1 MLQVTF
7 LTCEDRMR
15 ITCCSL
21 LVGFAVAFS
30 YPAAG
35 QDKVSPDAASRGQT
49 YRVSGVVTD
58 AGRQPLADVEIT
70 AGDTG
75 TSALS
80 AKTDGRGRFELGP
93 FRPGTLSL
101 RARRLG
107 YEQRTVQ
114 VDVGTGGQRSS
125 VEIVLRAVPQEL
137 EDVYVTASSHG
148 RLSGFYHRK
157 QQRGT
162 FGRFL
167 DQEEIR
173 RAGPRN
179 PSDLFR
185 NVPGISFAATPNGGN
200 AIRIRGC
207 QPMVRVDDQR
217 VPGAELDELVSP
229 SDIAAIEFYS
239 SASGIPA
246 QYVERGNRLCG
257 LILVWTKTY

>member
-1 MLQVTF
+1 VRDARREPLSEVEVTASD
-7 LTCEDRMR
+7 T
-15 ITCCSL
+15 
-21 LVGFAVAFS
+21 
-30 YPAAG
+30 AG
-35 QDKVSPDAASRGQT
+35 IAPRSTR
-49 YRVSGVVTD
+49 TD
-58 AGRQPLADVEIT
+58 A
-70 AGDTG
+70 
-75 TSALS
+75 
-80 AKTDGRGRFELGP
+80 RGRFDLGR
-93 FRPGTLSL
+93 FASGTLSL

-107 YEQRTVQ
+107 YEQWTLQ
-114 VDVGTGGQRSS
+114 
-125 VEIVLRAVPQEL
+125 VEIGAAGQPTSLEIILLDKAAEL

-148 RLSGFYHRK
+148 RLSGFYQRK

-167 DQEEIR
+167 EQEEIR
-173 RAGPRN
+173 RMGPRN

-185 NVPGISFAATPNGGN
+185 NVPGISFAASPNGGN

-207 QPMVRVDDQR
+207 QPMVRVDEQR

>member
-1 MLQVTF
+1 MR
-7 LTCEDRMR
+7 LTC
-15 ITCCSL
+15 CCSL
-21 LVGFAVAFS
+21 LVGFAVTLS
-30 YPAAG
+30 HPAAG
-35 QDKVSPDAASRGQT
+35 QDKTSPEAARQGQS

-58 AGRQPLADVEIT
+58 TGRRPLAEVEIT
-70 AGDTG
+70 ASDTG
-75 TSALS
+75 TSALR

-93 FRPGTLSL
+93 FPPGTLSL

-114 VDVGTGGQRSS
+114 VDVRAEGEPSS

-137 EDVYVTASSHG
+137 EDVHVTASSQG

-157 QQRGT
+157 QKGGT
-162 FGRFL
+162 FARFL
-167 DQEEIR
+167 EEADISR
-173 RAGPRN
+173 MGARN
-179 PSDLFR
+179 ASDIFR
-185 NVPGISFAATPNGGN
+185 NVPGISFAASPNGGN
-200 AIRIRGC
+200 AIRVRGC

-229 SDIAAIEFYS
+229 SDIAAIEFYA
-239 SASGIPA
+239 SAAGIPA

>member
-1 MLQVTF
+1 
-7 LTCEDRMR
+7 MR

-21 LVGFAVAFS
+21 LVGFAVTFS
-30 YPAAG
+30 YPAAA
-35 QDKVSPDAASRGQT
+35 QDKVSPAAASQGQT
-49 YRVSGVVTD
+49 YRVTGVVTD
-58 AGRQPLADVEIT
+58 VGRQPLAEVEIT

-75 TSALS
+75 TSALRV
-80 AKTDGRGRFELGP
+80 KTDGQGRFELGQ
-93 FRPGTLSL
+93 FRPGSLSL

-107 YEQRTVQ
+107 YEHRTVQ
-114 VDVGTGGQRSS
+114 VDVGAGGQPSS

-137 EDVYVTASSHG
+137 EDVYVTAPSHG
-148 RLSGFYHRK
+148 RLRGFYQRK

-167 DQEEIR
+167 EQDDIR
-173 RAGPRN
+173 RMGPRN
-179 PSDLFR
+179 ASDLFR
-185 NVPGISFAATPNGGN
+185 NVPGISLAATSNGGN

-217 VPGAELDELVSP
+217 VPGAELDEVVSP
-229 SDIAAIEFYS
+229 SDIAAIEFYT
-239 SASGIPA
+239 SASGVPA